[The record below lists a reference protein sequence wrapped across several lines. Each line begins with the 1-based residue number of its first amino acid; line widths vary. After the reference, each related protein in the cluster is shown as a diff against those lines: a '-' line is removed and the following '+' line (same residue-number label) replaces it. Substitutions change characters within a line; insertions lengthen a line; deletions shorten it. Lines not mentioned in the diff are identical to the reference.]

1 MKIETTLNLNDKIY
15 LKGIK
20 EHLGHIEAIVT
31 GIHIVKTGIEYTW
44 EQYSKENQL
53 FDFGTFTESDIG
65 QSVFQ
70 TFAEWSV
77 SSNEELIELNII
89 KVKEEGTDE

>member
-31 GIHIVKTGIEYTW
+31 DIHIVKTGIEYTW
-44 EQYSKENQL
+44 EQYSEEAEL

-65 QSVFQ
+65 QSVFK
-70 TFAEWSV
+70 TFAEWSA

>member
-31 GIHIVKTGIEYTW
+31 DIHIVKTGIEYTW

-70 TFAEWSV
+70 TFAEWAFAAKD
-77 SSNEELIELNII
+77 ELDSLGITSDLS
-89 KVKEEGTDE
+89 KE